1 MRIVRYACLTCSRHV
16 ETIRSKEPLSID
28 KSLVVKGKLVGK
40 RSVLSK
46 AERVKVLQEEGR
58 WKEGESL
65 FGLPKVRVV
74 KVSKK

>member
-1 MRIVRYACLTCSRHV
+1 M
-16 ETIRSKEPLSID
+16 SID
-28 KSLVVKGKLVGK
+28 KSLVVKGKLAGK

-58 WKEGESL
+58 WKEGASL

>member
-1 MRIVRYACLTCSRHV
+1 MRIVRYACLTCSGRV
-16 ETIRSKEPLSID
+16 ETTRSKEPLSID
-28 KSLVVKGKLVGK
+28 KSLVVKGKLAGK

-74 KVSKK
+74 KASKK